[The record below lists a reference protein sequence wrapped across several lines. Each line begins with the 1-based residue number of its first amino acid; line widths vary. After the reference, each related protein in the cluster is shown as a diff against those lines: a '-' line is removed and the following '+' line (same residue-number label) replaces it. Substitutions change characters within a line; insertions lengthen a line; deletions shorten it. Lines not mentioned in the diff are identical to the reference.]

1 MTVHEIVEAIKKECG
16 VGKYG
21 TNNPSA
27 YLAGATNNRVR
38 RKKEHH
44 VSQLFCLYDMFTKEA
59 AQDVLKLLADVG
71 FDIGAEPGNGQDD
84 SKLIYVYKKSLFS
97 VEELEKEVT
106 LDFGTKCFDEDHYD
120 QLPDTEG
127 IYVCLACYV
136 NNISQYETK
145 RKPVYIGMT
154 EKQGFKTRIDQHVKQ
169 DHKKW
174 EKHYDTKTE
183 HLVYVI
189 AEDDSDIL
197 QTIESALIYKNQPL
211 ANSEYLDHY
220 QGEYARITVNCEGGI
235 GTLKNSVTAKCDK
248 K

>member
-1 MTVHEIVEAIKKECG
+1 MTVKEIVDAIQKECS
-16 VGKYG
+16 VEKYG

-27 YLAGATNNRVR
+27 YFAGATNNRER
-38 RKKEHH
+38 RKREHH
-44 VSQLFCLYDMFTKEA
+44 ASQLFCLYDMYTKEA
-59 AQDVLKLLADVG
+59 AQNVLKQLMDAG
-71 FDIGAEPGNGQDD
+71 FDIGAEPDNGQDD

-97 VEELEKEVT
+97 VEGLETEVSI
-106 LDFGTKCFDEDHYD
+106 DFGTKCFDENHYD

-136 NNISQYETK
+136 NNRGQYETK

-174 EKHYDTKTE
+174 EIHYDAKTE
-183 HLVYVI
+183 HFVYII
-189 AEDDSDIL
+189 AENDSDIL

-211 ANSEYLDHY
+211 ANSEYMDHY
-220 QGEYARITVNCEGGI
+220 QGEYAQITVNCEGRI
-235 GTLKNSVTAKCDK
+235 GTLMGSVTAKFVK